1 MGSKPVRLHL
11 GCRSKA
17 DDLANTSNESCQIL
31 GTLLTWSASR
41 DDLAGSRARRAPG
54 AVGGEHSLAGR
65 STQLGASWP
74 DREGEEG
81 LAGSRTETERKK
93 GASSARDPF

>member
-1 MGSKPVRLHL
+1 L
-11 GCRSKA
+11 GRR
-17 DDLANTSNESCQIL
+17 NTSNESTQL
-31 GTLLTWSASR
+31 GASRLAKSTWSAGR
-41 DDLAGSRARRAPG
+41 DDLADSRARRAPG

-81 LAGSRTETERKK
+81 LAGSRTERKK